1 MHFIVP
7 TREYRQ
13 PNHEFYGY
21 TSLKTNVDKMMVIIK
36 KLAKIYGGSVCVPP
50 SPSAAN
56 LVLERIAAA
65 QATDKDDSFSP
76 SVFKVEAA
84 N

>member
-1 MHFIVP
+1 M
-7 TREYRQ
+7 
-13 PNHEFYGY
+13 
-21 TSLKTNVDKMMVIIK
+21 
-36 KLAKIYGGSVCVPP
+36 YGGSVCVPP
-50 SPSAAN
+50 SPSAAH

-76 SVFKVEAA
+76 SVFKVGTVNYNIIEPTIFRTAQKSS